1 MVPRIHGLVNGPL
14 PLSGFEPIFST
25 SPWNSAVDSDN
36 CYDYAI
42 GDFER
47 TRTVKSTPGNRAG
60 FSTNRSF
67 TRCGDLRR
75 RILADNPGKVY
86 AARENVPCRRG
97 FYKIMNFV
105 ARQGDFHFYK
115 QVRGVKWVV
124 KSGDTRASIAKFL
137 RVPLGSVPSLVGRRS
152 VTVPVNLWSH
162 KQGWQGPPILIDAKG
177 KTIVDPRK
185 ASRTYP
191 GLDYN
196 QYCGCYCVK
205 KGAKSGV
212 YSKNRRSR

>member
-1 MVPRIHGLVNGPL
+1 MVLA
-14 PLSGFEPIFST
+14 LSGSEVIFDT
-25 SPWNSAVDSDN
+25 RPWSSAVNSDN

-60 FSTNRSF
+60 FSSVGQTF
-67 TRCGDLRR
+67 KTCGDLQK

-86 AARENVPCRRG
+86 SVKATTPCRKG

-105 ARQGDFHFYK
+105 AKQGDFHFYK
-115 QVRGVKWVV
+115 QIRGVDWMCKE
-124 KSGDTRASIAKFL
+124 GDTRASIAKFL
-137 RVPLGSVPSLVGRRS
+137 RVPVTNVPAIKIGKKIK
-152 VTVPVNLWSH
+152 VPVNLWAH
-162 KQGWQGPPILIDAKG
+162 KQGWGAPPIITDAKG

-185 ASRTYP
+185 ASRKYP

-196 QYCGCYCVK
+196 KLCGCYCVK
-205 KGAKSGV
+205 KGARSGN
-212 YSKNRRSR
+212 YSKSRRSLGL